1 MHHALSNPNFKLPQQ
16 FQTPLQRSQAAS
28 CLPTI
33 LSRSSFP
40 QKTIPR
46 AIFSLT
52 AATGGGGRGTS
63 FRAHRTLAGHRRRGR
78 MTIWA
83 LVSQQKQ
90 QYIPNAPLPG
100 RWGVMLAG
108 FSPVRRG
115 QGEGR
120 EREREYPEKDRSLIS
135 NTTVMRRSFPTIAFR
150 AFPLEEE
157 ASRFLWQGYCSFLTV
172 HMFVGLGLL

>member
-1 MHHALSNPNFKLPQQ
+1 
-16 FQTPLQRSQAAS
+16 
-28 CLPTI
+28 
-33 LSRSSFP
+33 
-40 QKTIPR
+40 
-46 AIFSLT
+46 
-52 AATGGGGRGTS
+52 
-63 FRAHRTLAGHRRRGR
+63 